1 LGKDYNITKI
11 KATISEV
18 FEKTSCFRA
27 VQKCSDARRAKN
39 RTARRICIYV
49 ERFALQRNTVDER
62 FSTATQP
69 PVFPVAK
76 KDTIR

>member
-1 LGKDYNITKI
+1 LEKYHNKI
-11 KATISEV
+11 KIKTSFSEV

-27 VQKCSDARRAKN
+27 VQKCSAARRAKN

-49 ERFALQRNTVDER
+49 ERFGLQRNTVDER

-69 PVFPVAK
+69 LVFSVAK
-76 KDTIR
+76 IDSIR

>member
-1 LGKDYNITKI
+1 LEKYYNKI
-11 KATISEV
+11 KIKTTFSEV

-49 ERFALQRNTVDER
+49 EWLGLQRNAADER
-62 FSTATQP
+62 FSAATQP
-69 PVFPVAK
+69 LIFPVAK